1 MAGMNHSPVSE
12 ITVSLDFGEN
22 SIIQVGRL
30 ASAERGRIYF
40 EYSPTLVRG
49 LNISPLRLPLKP
61 GLMTFDPMLFEGLP
75 GVFYDSLPDGWGRLL
90 LDRLAR
96 SKGIAP
102 NQLTALDRLAHVG
115 HSGMGALVYEPDLSG
130 DIPSNTLDIDDLA
143 LKTEQVLRGSAE
155 DVLEELVALNGSSAG
170 ARPKAMI
177 SISPTDSQMIYGEDN
192 KIRKGYA
199 PWLVKF
205 QNIQDGPDAGA
216 IEYVYSLM
224 AREAG
229 VFMSETR
236 LFPAKNGPGYFT
248 TRRFDRKESEGGM
261 TRLHVHTAGG
271 LLHSDFRTPSLD
283 YEDLLALTEVIT
295 RDIREVEKMYR
306 HAVFNV
312 MSHNRDDHAKNFSF
326 VMDFKGEWKL
336 SPAYDITFSSG
347 PGGQQS
353 TTVLGEGK
361 DPSSENLRTL
371 GKRAKLDNKT
381 IAQAI
386 ESTQN
391 ALGEWKALARRHNV
405 SRTNIEMIGD
415 AIGRL
420 IRS

>member
-1 MAGMNHSPVSE
+1 MNFSPVSE
-12 ITVSLDFGEN
+12 ITVSLDFGETL
-22 SIIQVGRL
+22 IQVGRL
-30 ASAERGRIYF
+30 ASAERGSIYF
-40 EYSPTLVRG
+40 EYSPNLVRG
-49 LNISPLRLPLKP
+49 LKISPLRLPLKP

-102 NQLTALDRLAHVG
+102 NRLTALDRLANVG

-130 DIPSNTLDIDDLA
+130 DRPYDALDIDDLA

-177 SISPTDSQMIYGEDN
+177 SINPTGRQIIYGETD
-192 KIRKGYA
+192 KILKGYA

-205 QNIQDGPDAGA
+205 PNTQDGPDAGA

-224 AREAG
+224 AKEAG
-229 VFMSETR
+229 VFMSETH

-248 TRRFDRKESEGGM
+248 TRRFDRKESGSRM

-271 LLHSDFRTPSLD
+271 LLHSDFRMPSLD
-283 YEDLLALTEVIT
+283 YEDLLALTEIMT
-295 RDIREVEKMYR
+295 RDMREVEKMYR

-361 DPSSENLRTL
+361 YPSSENLRTL
-371 GKRAKLDNKT
+371 GERAKLDNKT
-381 IAQAI
+381 IAQII
-386 ESTQN
+386 ESTRD
-391 ALGEWKALARRHNV
+391 ALGRWKALARQHNV
-405 SRTNIEMIGD
+405 SRTNIKLIGD
-415 AIGRL
+415 AIGQL
-420 IRS
+420 TRS

>member
-1 MAGMNHSPVSE
+1 MNYSPISQV
-12 ITVSLDFGEN
+12 TVSLDFGED

-30 ASAERGRIYF
+30 ASAERGKIYF
-40 EYSPTLVRG
+40 EYSPILRG
-49 LNISPLRLPLKP
+49 LRISPLRLPPKP

-90 LDRLAR
+90 LDRLVR

-130 DIPSNTLDIDDLA
+130 DRPPDVLDIDDLA

-155 DVLEELVALNGSSAG
+155 DVLEELMALNGSSAG

-177 SISPTDSQMIYGEDN
+177 SINPSGSQIIYGEDN
-192 KIRKGYA
+192 KTRKGYI

-205 QNIQDGPDAGA
+205 PNTQDGPDAGA

-248 TRRFDRKESEGGM
+248 TKRFDREESEGGM

-283 YEDLLALTEVIT
+283 YENLLALTEIMT
-295 RDIREVEKMYR
+295 RDMREVEKMYR

-361 DPSSENLRTL
+361 DPSSEILRVL
-371 GKRAKLDNKT
+371 GKKAKLDNKT
-381 IAQAI
+381 IAQII
-386 ESTQN
+386 ESTRH
-391 ALGEWKALARRHNV
+391 ALGGWRALAQQHGV
-405 SRTNIEMIGD
+405 DRTNIKLIGD

-420 IRS
+420 TRS

>member
-1 MAGMNHSPVSE
+1 MSYSPVSQV
-12 ITVSLDFGEN
+12 TVSLDFGGN

-40 EYSPTLVRG
+40 EYSPILRG
-49 LNISPLRLPLKP
+49 LSISPLRLPPKP

-96 SKGIAP
+96 SNGIEP
-102 NQLTALDRLAHVG
+102 CQLTALDRLAHVG
-115 HSGMGALVYEPDLSG
+115 RSGMGALVYEPDLSS
-130 DIPSNTLDIDDLA
+130 DRPPDALDIDDLA
-143 LKTEQVLRGSAE
+143 LKTKQVLRGPAE

-170 ARPKAMI
+170 TRPKAMI
-177 SISPTDSQMIYGEDN
+177 SISSAGSQIIYGETG
-192 KIRKGYA
+192 KILEGYA

-205 QNIQDGPDAGA
+205 PSTQDGPDAGA

-248 TRRFDRKESEGGM
+248 TRRFDRKESESEM

-283 YEDLLALTEVIT
+283 YEDLLALTEIMT
-295 RDIREVEKMYR
+295 RDMREVEKMYR

-326 VMDFKGEWKL
+326 VMDPKPKGEWKL

-347 PGGQQS
+347 PEGQQS
-353 TTVLGEGK
+353 TTVLGEGRN
-361 DPSSENLRTL
+361 PVPAHLVAL
-371 GKRAKLDNKT
+371 GQKAKLGDKA
-381 IAQAI
+381 IAEIIGRTRQ
-386 ESTQN
+386 
-391 ALGEWKALARRHNV
+391 ALAGWKTLARGHGV
-405 SRTNIEMIGD
+405 GKTNIKLIDD
-415 AIGRL
+415 AIDRFN
-420 IRS
+420 RS

>member
-1 MAGMNHSPVSE
+1 
-12 ITVSLDFGEN
+12 
-22 SIIQVGRL
+22 
-30 ASAERGRIYF
+30 
-40 EYSPTLVRG
+40 
-49 LNISPLRLPLKP
+49 
-61 GLMTFDPMLFEGLP
+61 MLFEGLP

-102 NQLTALDRLAHVG
+102 SQLTALDRLARVG

-130 DIPSNTLDIDDLA
+130 DRPIDALDIDDLA

-155 DVLEELVALNGSSAG
+155 DVLEELAALSGSSAG

-177 SISPTDSQMIYGEDN
+177 SINPTGSQIIYGETS
-192 KIRKGYA
+192 KPLKGYA

-205 QNIQDGPDAGA
+205 PNTQDGPDAGA

-224 AREAG
+224 AKEAG

-248 TRRFDRKESEGGM
+248 TRRFDREESEGGM
-261 TRLHVHTAGG
+261 ARLHVHTAGG

-283 YEDLLALTEVIT
+283 YEDLLALTEIMT
-295 RDIREVEKMYR
+295 RDMREVEKMYR

-361 DPSSENLRTL
+361 DPFPAHLRAL
-371 GKRAKLDNKT
+371 GQKAKLSDKT
-381 IAQAI
+381 IAQII
-386 ESTQN
+386 ESTRH
-391 ALGEWKALARRHNV
+391 ALGCWRELAQQHGVNRN
-405 SRTNIEMIGD
+405 NIKLVGD
-415 AIGRL
+415 AIGHISRN
-420 IRS
+420 

>member
-1 MAGMNHSPVSE
+1 MNYSPVSQ
-12 ITVSLDFGEN
+12 ITVSLDFGEGF
-22 SIIQVGRL
+22 IIQVGRL
-30 ASAERGRIYF
+30 ASAERGKIYF
-40 EYSPTLVRG
+40 EYSPILRG
-49 LNISPLRLPLKP
+49 LRISPLRLPPKP

-102 NQLTALDRLAHVG
+102 SQLTALDRLARVG

-130 DIPSNTLDIDDLA
+130 DRPSDALDIDDLA

-155 DVLEELVALNGSSAG
+155 DVLEELVALGGSSAG

-177 SISPTDSQMIYGEDN
+177 SINPTGSQIIYGETG
-192 KIRKGYA
+192 KPFKGYA

-205 QNIQDGPDAGA
+205 PNTLDGPDAGA

-224 AREAG
+224 AKEAG
-229 VFMSETR
+229 VVMSETR

-261 TRLHVHTAGG
+261 TRRHVHTAGG
-271 LLHSDFRTPSLD
+271 LLHSDFRIPALD
-283 YEDLLALTEVIT
+283 YEDLLALTEIIT
-295 RDIREVEKMYR
+295 RDMREVEKMYR
-306 HAVFNV
+306 HAVFNI

-326 VMDFKGEWKL
+326 IMDFKGDWKL

-347 PGGQQS
+347 PSGQQS

-361 DPSSENLRTL
+361 NPSFAHLRAL
-371 GKRAKLDNKT
+371 GQKAKLNDKT
-381 IAQAI
+381 IAQII
-386 ESTQN
+386 ESTRH
-391 ALGEWKALARRHNV
+391 ALGCWRALAQQHDVNRN
-405 SRTNIEMIGD
+405 NIKLIGG
-415 AIGRL
+415 AIGQF
-420 IRS
+420 SWS

>member
-1 MAGMNHSPVSE
+1 MNYSPVSQ

-30 ASAERGRIYF
+30 ASVERGKIYF
-40 EYSPTLVRG
+40 EYSPILRG
-49 LNISPLRLPLKP
+49 LRISPLRLPPKP

-96 SKGIAP
+96 SKGVAP
-102 NQLTALDRLAHVG
+102 DQLTALDRLARVG
-115 HSGMGALVYEPDLSG
+115 RSGMGALVYEPDLSG
-130 DIPSNTLDIDDLA
+130 EKPSNIIVDIDDLA
-143 LKTEQVLRGSAE
+143 LKTEQVLKGSAE

-177 SISPTDSQMIYGEDN
+177 SINPTGSQIIYGETD
-192 KIRKGYA
+192 KIRKGYT

-205 QNIQDGPDAGA
+205 PNTQDGPDAGA

-229 VFMSETR
+229 VFMSETH

-248 TRRFDRKESEGGM
+248 TKRFDRKKSEGGM

-283 YEDLLALTEVIT
+283 YEDLLALTEIMT
-295 RDIREVEKMYR
+295 RDMREVEKMYR

-347 PGGQQS
+347 PSGQQS

-361 DPSSENLRTL
+361 DPSSEHLKAL
-371 GKRAKLDNKT
+371 GKKANLDDKT
-381 IAQAI
+381 IAGII
-386 ESTQN
+386 ESTRH
-391 ALGEWKALARRHNV
+391 ALSNWERLARQHMVN
-405 SRTNIEMIGD
+405 RTNIRLVAE
-415 AIGRL
+415 AIRRFL
-420 IRS
+420 

>member
-1 MAGMNHSPVSE
+1 MNFSPVSE
-12 ITVSLDFGEN
+12 ITVSLDFGETL
-22 SIIQVGRL
+22 IQVGRL
-30 ASAERGRIYF
+30 ASAERGSIYF
-40 EYSPTLVRG
+40 EYSPNLVRG
-49 LNISPLRLPLKP
+49 LRISPLRLPLKP
-61 GLMTFDPMLFEGLP
+61 GLMTFDSMLFEGLP

-102 NQLTALDRLAHVG
+102 NRLTALDRLANVG

-130 DIPSNTLDIDDLA
+130 DRPYDALDIDDLA

-177 SISPTDSQMIYGEDN
+177 SINPTGSQIIYGETD
-192 KIRKGYA
+192 KILKGYA

-205 QNIQDGPDAGA
+205 PNTQDGPDAGA

-224 AREAG
+224 AKEAG

-248 TRRFDRKESEGGM
+248 TRRFDRKESESGM
-261 TRLHVHTAGG
+261 ARLHVHTAGG

-283 YEDLLALTEVIT
+283 YEDLLALTEIMT
-295 RDIREVEKMYR
+295 RDMREVEKMYR

-326 VMDFKGEWKL
+326 IMDPAGEWKL

-353 TTVLGEGK
+353 TTVLGEGRT
-361 DPSSENLRTL
+361 PTSAHLRAL
-371 GKRAKLDNKT
+371 GQKAKLDNKT
-381 IAQAI
+381 IEEII
-386 ESTQN
+386 ERTQY
-391 ALGEWKALARRHNV
+391 ALVGWNTLAREHDV
-405 SRTNIEMIGD
+405 GKTNIK
-415 AIGRL
+415 L
-420 IRS
+420 IADSLSQLQQL

>member
-1 MAGMNHSPVSE
+1 MNYSPVSQ
-12 ITVSLDFGEN
+12 ITVSLDFGEG
-22 SIIQVGRL
+22 STIQVGRL
-30 ASAERGRIYF
+30 ASAERGKIYF

-49 LNISPLRLPLKP
+49 LNISPLHLPPKP
-61 GLMTFDPMLFEGLP
+61 GLMTFDPVLFEGLP

-96 SKGIAP
+96 SKGVAP
-102 NQLTALDRLAHVG
+102 NQMTALDRLARVG

-130 DIPSNTLDIDDLA
+130 DRPSSALDIDDLA
-143 LKTEQVLRGSAE
+143 LKTEQVLRGPAE
-155 DVLEELVALNGSSAG
+155 DVLEELVALGGSSAG
-170 ARPKAMI
+170 AHPKAMI
-177 SISPTDSQMIYGEDN
+177 SINPTGSQIIYGEDN
-192 KIRKGYA
+192 KTRKGYV

-205 QNIQDGPDAGA
+205 PNTQDGPDSGA

-224 AREAG
+224 AKEAG

-248 TRRFDRKESEGGM
+248 TRRFDREESEVGM
-261 TRLHVHTAGG
+261 MRLHVHTAGG

-283 YEDLLALTEVIT
+283 YEDLLALTEIMT
-295 RDIREVEKMYR
+295 RDMREVEKMYR

-361 DPSSENLRTL
+361 DPSPAHLRAL
-371 GKRAKLDNKT
+371 GQKAKLSEKT
-381 IAQAI
+381 IAQII
-386 ESTQN
+386 ESTRH
-391 ALGEWKALARRHNV
+391 ALGCWRTLAQQHYVNRN
-405 SRTNIEMIGD
+405 NIKLIAD
-415 AIGRL
+415 AIDH
-420 IRS
+420 ISRS

>member
-1 MAGMNHSPVSE
+1 MNYSPVSQ
-12 ITVSLDFGEN
+12 ITVSLDFGGS

-30 ASAERGRIYF
+30 ASAERGKIYF
-40 EYSPTLVRG
+40 EYSPILRG
-49 LNISPLRLPLKP
+49 LRISPLRLPPKP
-61 GLMTFDPMLFEGLP
+61 GLMTFDSMLFEGLP

-90 LDRLAR
+90 LDRLVR

-102 NQLTALDRLAHVG
+102 SQLTALDRLAHVG

-130 DIPSNTLDIDDLA
+130 DRPSDALDIDDLA

-155 DVLEELVALNGSSAG
+155 DVLEELVALGGSSAG
-170 ARPKAMI
+170 ACPKAMI
-177 SISPTDSQMIYGEDN
+177 SINPTGSQIIYGEDN
-192 KIRKGYA
+192 KTRKGYV

-205 QNIQDGPDAGA
+205 PNTQDGPDAGA
-216 IEYVYSLM
+216 IEYVYSLI
-224 AREAG
+224 AKEAG

-248 TRRFDRKESEGGM
+248 TKRFDRKESQGGM

-283 YEDLLALTEVIT
+283 YEDLLGLTEIMT
-295 RDIREVEKMYR
+295 RDMREVEKMYR

-361 DPSSENLRTL
+361 DPSSENLKAL
-371 GKRAKLDNKT
+371 GKKAKLDDKT
-381 IAQAI
+381 IAEI
-386 ESTQN
+386 MESTRD
-391 ALGEWKALARRHNV
+391 ALGEWRTLARQHNV
-405 SRTNIEMIGD
+405 SRTNTKLIGD

-420 IRS
+420 TRS

>member
-1 MAGMNHSPVSE
+1 MNYSPISQV
-12 ITVSLDFGEN
+12 TVSLDFGGD

-30 ASAERGRIYF
+30 ASAERGKIYF
-40 EYSPTLVRG
+40 EYSPILRG
-49 LNISPLRLPLKP
+49 LRISPLRLPPKP
-61 GLMTFDPMLFEGLP
+61 GLMTFDSMLFEGLP

-90 LDRLAR
+90 LDRLVR

-130 DIPSNTLDIDDLA
+130 DRPSDALDIDDLA

-155 DVLEELVALNGSSAG
+155 DVLEELMALGGSSAG

-177 SISPTDSQMIYGEDN
+177 SVNPSGSQIIYGEDN
-192 KIRKGYA
+192 KTRKGYI

-205 QNIQDGPDAGA
+205 PNTQDGPDAGA

-261 TRLHVHTAGG
+261 MRLHVHTAGG

-283 YEDLLALTEVIT
+283 YEDLLALTEIMT
-295 RDIREVEKMYR
+295 RDMREVEKMYR

-361 DPSSENLRTL
+361 DPSPAHLRAL
-371 GKRAKLDNKT
+371 GQNAKLSDKT
-381 IAQAI
+381 IAQTI
-386 ESTQN
+386 ESTRH
-391 ALGEWKALARRHNV
+391 ALGCWRALAQQHGVNRNNV
-405 SRTNIEMIGD
+405 KLIGD
-415 AIGRL
+415 AIGQL
-420 IRS
+420 SRS

>member
-1 MAGMNHSPVSE
+1 MNYSPVSE
-12 ITVSLDFGEN
+12 ITASLHFGEN
-22 SIIQVGRL
+22 FTIQVGRL
-30 ASAERGRIYF
+30 ASAERGRVYF
-40 EYSPTLVRG
+40 EYSPVLVHG
-49 LNISPLRLPLKP
+49 LRISPLRLPPKP

-102 NQLTALDRLAHVG
+102 DQLTALDRLAHVG
-115 HSGMGALVYEPDLSG
+115 RSGMGALVYEPDLGSRR
-130 DIPSNTLDIDDLA
+130 PSDALDIDDLA
-143 LKTEQVLRGSAE
+143 LKTKQALRGSAE

-170 ARPKAMI
+170 ARPKAMV
-177 SISPTDSQMIYGEDN
+177 SINPTDSQIIYGETD
-192 KIRKGYA
+192 KTPRGYA

-205 QNIQDGPDAGA
+205 PNTQDGPDSGA

-236 LFPAKNGPGYFT
+236 LFPAKYGPGHFT

-261 TRLHVHTAGG
+261 TRLHTHTAGG

-283 YEDLLALTEVIT
+283 YEDLLGLTEIMT
-295 RDIREVEKMYR
+295 RDVREVEKMYR

-326 VMDFKGEWKL
+326 VMDSGGEWKL

-361 DPSSENLRTL
+361 NLTSTHLVAL
-371 GKRAKLDNKT
+371 GQKARLDDKT
-381 IAQAI
+381 IAEII
-386 ESTQN
+386 ERTRHSL
-391 ALGEWKALARRHNV
+391 AAWKTLAQEHDV
-405 SRTNIEMIGD
+405 GRTNIKLIGD
-415 AIGRL
+415 AINRL
-420 IRS
+420 ERS

>member
-1 MAGMNHSPVSE
+1 MNHSPVSQ
-12 ITVSLDFGEN
+12 ITVSLDFGGGF
-22 SIIQVGRL
+22 IIQVGRL
-30 ASAERGRIYF
+30 ASAERGTIYF
-40 EYSPTLVRG
+40 EYSPTLVRS
-49 LNISPLRLPLKP
+49 LRISPLRLPPKP

-102 NQLTALDRLAHVG
+102 NQLTALDRLARVG

-130 DIPSNTLDIDDLA
+130 DRPIDALDIDDLA

-155 DVLEELVALNGSSAG
+155 DVLEELAALSGSSAG

-177 SISPTDSQMIYGEDN
+177 SINPTGSQIIYGETS
-192 KIRKGYA
+192 KPLKGYA

-205 QNIQDGPDAGA
+205 PNTQDGPDAGA

-248 TRRFDRKESEGGM
+248 TRRFDRKESEGRM

-283 YEDLLALTEVIT
+283 YEDLVALTEIMT
-295 RDIREVEKMYR
+295 RDMREVEKMYR

-361 DPSSENLRTL
+361 DPSSEILRAL
-371 GKRAKLDNKT
+371 GKKAKLDNKT
-381 IAQAI
+381 IAQII
-386 ESTQN
+386 ESTRH
-391 ALGEWKALARRHNV
+391 ALGCWRALAQQHGVNRN
-405 SRTNIEMIGD
+405 NIKLIGD
-415 AIGRL
+415 AIGQL
-420 IRS
+420 SRS